1 MSALH
6 PSIFLLLGACLA
18 LLPRG
23 IFRHLLVLASPVVA
37 MSCAWQLGEIK
48 LIASLGG
55 FLDLQLM
62 APTVWNRPFAVI
74 FCSVAFLGLLFA
86 RPLDR
91 RDEDCAALVYA
102 AAAVGAV
109 LAGDLF
115 TFYCAWEVLALSATV
130 LVFGGRNGKSRRAAF
145 RYLIYHVAGGL
156 LLLMG
161 ILWRLSAGY
170 DATIGPISL
179 DSPGAWLIFFGIGI
193 NCAWPLVHTWL
204 TDAYPEASVSGVLF
218 LSAFTTKTAVY
229 ALLVFFPGVKL
240 LIVIGTLMAAFP
252 IFFAVIENDLR
263 RVLAYSLINQVGFMV
278 VGVGIG
284 TELALNGAV
293 CHALTDLVFKGL
305 LFMTV
310 GACLY
315 RTGYATAT
323 DLGGLAKM
331 MPVSAV
337 CCIVGAASISAFPGF
352 SGFVSKSM
360 ITSAAGSGDHPYT
373 FVWLV
378 LIFASAGV
386 FHHAGIKIPF
396 FAFFGHDSG
405 HKVQEVPKTMQAA
418 MIASAVLCVVF
429 GCFPDST
436 VYTLLPFANEY
447 HPYTADHI
455 LAQTELLL
463 YSALAFT
470 LMLLAGVY
478 PAEIRS
484 KNLDFDYLLGKA
496 IGGVGYLM
504 DQGLNG
510 LNRLGDAVFLRW
522 IPKRVAHFFSHA
534 PARVSAYLIR
544 IFYTLR
550 GEPEERIQETQ
561 QRAYHRFQKNALPV
575 GQSAL
580 YAIVVLGI
588 LAVLKYG

>member
-1 MSALH
+1 MSLLH
-6 PSIFLLLGACLA
+6 PSLFLLLGAALA
-18 LLPRG
+18 LLPKG
-23 IFRHLLVLASPVVA
+23 YIRHILVLLCPIGALYQAFHLPEVRVTTV
-37 MSCAWQLGEIK
+37 
-48 LIASLGG
+48 LGG
-55 FLDLQLM
+55 FLKLNLM
-62 APTVWNRPFAVI
+62 EPTVWNRPFAVV
-74 FCSVAFLGLLFA
+74 FCIVCFLGLLYA

-91 RDEDCAALVYA
+91 RGEDCAASLYA

-115 TFYCAWEVLALSATV
+115 TFYCCWEVLALSATV
-130 LVFGGRNGKSRRAAF
+130 LVFGGRTAKARKAGF
-145 RYLIYHVAGGL
+145 RYLIYHIAGGL

-170 DATIGPISL
+170 ENSIDKIGI
-179 DSPGAWLIFFGIGI
+179 DSPGGLLIFLGIGI
-193 NCAWPLVHTWL
+193 NCAWPLLHTWL
-204 TDAYPEASVSGVLF
+204 SDAYPESSVSGVLF

-229 ALLVFFPGVKL
+229 ALLVFFPGTKE

-252 IFFAVIENDLR
+252 IFYAVIENDLR

-284 TELALNGAV
+284 TDLALNGAV
-293 CHALTDLVFKGL
+293 CHAMTDLVFKGL

-323 DLGGLAKM
+323 DLGGLYKM
-331 MPVSAV
+331 MPVSAI
-337 CCIVGAASISAFPGF
+337 CCMVGAASISAFPFF

-360 ITSAAGSGDHPYT
+360 ITTAAGSGEHPYT
-373 FVWLV
+373 VVWLV

-405 HKVQEVPKTMQAA
+405 HRVKEVPAPMQAA
-418 MIASAVLCVVF
+418 MIISAVCCVAF
-429 GCFPDST
+429 GIFPDAT
-436 VYTLLPFANEY
+436 VYSMLPLENTYA
-447 HPYTADHI
+447 PYTTDHI

-470 LMLLAGVY
+470 LMLLAGIY

-484 KNLDFDYLLGKA
+484 KNLDFDYVLEKSIGWFGGLL
-496 IGGVGYLM
+496 
-504 DQGLNG
+504 DRGLNG
-510 LNRLGDAVFLRW
+510 LNELGDSLFLKWLPAKFAR
-522 IPKRVAHFFSHA
+522 FFNHA
-534 PARVSAYLIR
+534 PARVSTWFQSIYLSMK
-544 IFYTLR
+544 
-550 GEPEERIQETQ
+550 GVGAEEL
-561 QRAYHRFQKNALPV
+561 QRLESVNYERHKKSALPV
-575 GQSAL
+575 GMSAIF
-580 YAIVVLGI
+580 AIVLLGL
-588 LAVLKYG
+588 LALL

>member
-1 MSALH
+1 VSQFH
-6 PSIFLLLGACLA
+6 PSAFLLLGAVLA
-18 LLPRG
+18 LLPKG
-23 IFRHLLVLASPVVA
+23 IFRHLAVVAAPLLALASA
-37 MSCAWQLGEIK
+37 LNLGDG
-48 LIASLGG
+48 SLNFNLAG
-55 FLDLQLM
+55 FLNLNLY
-62 APTVWNRPFAVI
+62 ALTIWNKPFAVA
-74 FCSVAFLGLLFA
+74 FCLVAFLGLVYA

-91 RDEDCAALVYA
+91 REEDCAALIYA

-115 TFYCAWEVLALSATV
+115 TFYCCWEFLALSATV
-130 LVFGGRNGKSRRAAF
+130 LVFGGRTGKARRAAF
-145 RYLIYHVAGGL
+145 RYLIFHIAGGL
-156 LLLMG
+156 VLLLG

-170 DATIGPISL
+170 EDKITEIGI
-179 DSPGAWLIFFGIGI
+179 DSPGGLLIFIGIGV
-193 NCAWPLVHTWL
+193 NCAWPLLHTWL

-218 LSAFTTKTAVY
+218 LSAFTTKTAIY
-229 ALLVFFPGVKL
+229 ALLVFFPGTKA

-252 IFFAVIENDLR
+252 IFYAVLENDLR

-284 TELALNGAV
+284 TDLALNGAV
-293 CHALTDLVFKGL
+293 CHAMTDLVFKGL

-315 RTGYATAT
+315 QTGYATAT
-323 DLGGLAKM
+323 DLGGLFKK

-337 CCIVGAASISAFPGF
+337 CCIIGAASISAFPGF

-360 ITSAAGSGDHPYT
+360 ITSAASSGEHPYT

-405 HKVQEVPKTMQAA
+405 HDVKEVPIPMQFA
-418 MIASAVLCVVF
+418 MIVSAIVCVIF
-429 GCFPDST
+429 GCFPQYT
-436 VYTLLPFANEY
+436 VYALLPLENTY
-447 HPYTADHI
+447 VPYTADHI
-455 LAQTELLL
+455 LAQTELLI

-484 KNLDFDYLLGKA
+484 KNLDFDHILAVVIRWIGK
-496 IGGVGYLM
+496 GL
-504 DQGLNG
+504 DTGLNG
-510 LNRLGDAVFLRW
+510 LNKFGDQAFLQW
-522 IPKRVAHFFSHA
+522 IPGKVSYFFGHA
-534 PARVSAYLIR
+534 PARISAWLAGIW
-544 IFYTLR
+544 L
-550 GEPEERIQETQ
+550 GLKGVDPENIAQKQEH
-561 QRAYHRFQKNALPV
+561 YFVRFKKNALPV
-575 GQSAL
+575 GTSAI
-580 YAIVVLGI
+580 YALILLGI
-588 LAVLKYG
+588 LALL